1 LFNVYG
7 GCPNQGTGIGDLE
20 SEQMALVSDPRSP
33 FPDCDF
39 ACIERL
45 TMYLKMI
52 VRISLSLVLSLSAMG
67 VVATAQAETTL
78 EASIHELHHQW
89 AVSRYQKPV
98 NKRAENF
105 VPLIEKA
112 QRLADRFEGRAEPLI
127 WKAILLT
134 SYADAIENL
143 ESLAKVK
150 EARDLLLRAIE
161 IDETALD
168 GFGYIMLGILYDRA
182 PGWPLSIGD
191 NDKAR
196 VYLEKGLSMR
206 PDDIDANYFY
216 GRFLRDEG
224 EYEQASIY
232 LEKALRSSASPEQ
245 PVADAGRRKDIME
258 ALAKTREKLA
268 GL

>member
-1 LFNVYG
+1 
-7 GCPNQGTGIGDLE
+7 
-20 SEQMALVSDPRSP
+20 
-33 FPDCDF
+33 
-39 ACIERL
+39 
-45 TMYLKMI
+45 
-52 VRISLSLVLSLSAMG
+52 MG
-67 VVATAQAETTL
+67 VVSSAQAEMTL
-78 EASIHELHHQW
+78 EASIQELHHQW

-105 VPLIEKA
+105 APLIEKA
-112 QRLADRFEGRAEPLI
+112 QQLADRFKGRAEPLI
-127 WKAILLT
+127 WKAILVT

-143 ESLAKVK
+143 ESLSKVK

-161 IDETALD
+161 IDDRALD
-168 GFGYIMLGILYDRA
+168 GFGNIMLGILYDRA

-196 VYLEKGLSMR
+196 VYLEKGLSMH

-224 EYEQASIY
+224 EYEQALIY
-232 LEKALRSSASPEQ
+232 LDKALRTPVRPGQ
-245 PVADAGRRKDIME
+245 PVADAGRRKDIKE